1 LKVPVMRDAFQ
12 QGGLADLCKWANEQG
27 ATGKAIEIGSYS
39 GEGTVVLAKYFKEVL
54 AVDPWLNGYDINDR
68 ASQQCPMKFVFEAFQ
83 ERTKDLGNVIFS
95 RGKSLDALEF
105 VPDASC
111 DLVYIDGDHRY
122 EGVLDDLKGWR
133 KKLKDGGIMSGH
145 DWSWESVKKALKEEI
160 GDKDY
165 ALFNGDSWAIK
176 LSKDMDVVK

>member
-1 LKVPVMRDAFQ
+1 MKVPVMRDAFQ
-12 QGGLADLCKWANEQG
+12 QEGLADLCKWANEQG
-27 ATGKAIEIGSYS
+27 ATGKAIEIGAYS
-39 GEGTVVLAKYFKEVL
+39 GEGTIVLAKYFKEIL
-54 AVDPWLNGYDINDR
+54 AVDPWLNGYDIKDR

-83 ERTKDLGNVIFS
+83 ERTKGLGNVMFS

-122 EGVLDDLKGWR
+122 EGVLADLKGWR
-133 KKLKDGGIMSGH
+133 KKLKDGGIMAGH

-165 ALFNGDSWAIK
+165 TLFNGDSWAIK

>member
-1 LKVPVMRDAFQ
+1 MRDAFQ
-12 QGGLADLCKWANEQG
+12 QEGLAELCKWANEQG
-27 ATGKAIEIGSYS
+27 AIGKAIEIGAYS

-83 ERTKDLGNVIFS
+83 ERTCDLKNVMFS

-105 VPDASC
+105 VEDGSC

-122 EGVLDDLKGWR
+122 EGVLADLKCWR
-133 KKLKDGGIMSGH
+133 KKLKDGGIMAGH

-165 ALFNGDSWAIK
+165 TLFNGDSWAIK
-176 LSKDMDVVK
+176 LSNSQDMVK